1 MAPVAAH
8 VPPFCPLGAE
18 DADGDAIGVAFGPD
32 VADATRLSVADG
44 LAPLGRLLRRLMLS
58 RVATTAS
65 TATTA
70 MTIHVLVRRWRSG
83 REVIPAKPSS

>member
-1 MAPVAAH
+1 VAAH

-18 DADGDAIGVAFGPD
+18 DADGDAIRAALGPD

-44 LAPLGRLLRRLMLS
+44 LAPLGRLLSRLMVS
-58 RVATTAS
+58 RVAITAS

-70 MTIHVLVRRWRSG
+70 MTIHGTALRW
-83 REVIPAKPSS
+83 